1 MIFETSEKDQG
12 EQYLEASY
20 ITFDFISG
28 FFLWLWRS
36 YNFCLLEISYCD
48 ITFVYIENL
57 QEQNSCTLKTCVHL
71 KNGHFYI

>member
-1 MIFETSEKDQG
+1 MISETSEKDQG

-28 FFLWLWRS
+28 FFCGCGDHTIFVYWKM
-36 YNFCLLEISYCD
+36 YCD

-71 KNGHFYI
+71 KNGHFYN